1 MAAHL
6 PVVITRKL
14 FTRRQVLAGST
25 AFVGGLLSG
34 CGRFKSADRPRAIE
48 GRIVGASHEFGHRLR
63 DGMAFPRPGR
73 TERTAVVIVGGGVA
87 GLAAARRLKRSGVR
101 DFVILE
107 LEDTIGGN
115 SRSGASAV
123 TPYPWGA
130 HYLPLPGPEAKEV
143 RMLLADFGAIE
154 TFDRNGRPVY
164 NERHL
169 CQAPQER
176 LFIHGRWQEGIFPHT
191 GAREYDLAQLA
202 SFREEMDRCRGWRDG
217 TGRRAFAIPRS
228 AGSPGAFQELDRI
241 SMAQFLAS
249 RGWTSRR
256 LRWYVEY
263 ACRDDFGTGLEETSA
278 WAGVHYYASREPDP
292 EYGDNVL
299 TWPEGNGW
307 LVARMAEGLR
317 DRVRPAQFVFNIEPA
332 GGGVRADVFD
342 AAGGTAYSVEAREV
356 ILACPVFVARRI
368 WRPWRDRPPAFVRA
382 FRHAPWLVANLHLDC
397 PMENGMGVPISW
409 DNVIYDSDSLGYAV
423 ATHQSLRAGVGA
435 TVLTYYRSF
444 PGEDPSAVRREMLST
459 PWATHKDRVLAD
471 LARAHP
477 EISSRVSRLDVML
490 YGHAMVRPEVGFVC
504 GNDLRSAAAALRG
517 PVHLAHSDLSGFS
530 LFEEAFDWGTRIGDV
545 VAVRIGKSG
554 R

>member
-6 PVVITRKL
+6 AFVTTRKF

-25 AFVGGLLSG
+25 VFVGGLLSG
-34 CGRFKSADRPRAIE
+34 CGQFKSADTSRGIE
-48 GRIVGASHEFGHRLR
+48 GRIVGASHEAGHRLR
-63 DGMAFPRPGR
+63 DGLASPRPSR

-87 GLAAARRLKRSGVR
+87 GLAAARRLNRSGVR
-101 DFVILE
+101 DFVLLE
-107 LEDTIGGN
+107 LEDAIGGN

-130 HYLPLPGPEAKEV
+130 HYLPLPGPEAKEI
-143 RMLLADFGAIE
+143 RKLLTDVGSIE
-154 TFDRNGRPVY
+154 KLDRKGRPVY

-169 CQAPQER
+169 CHAPQER

-191 GAREYDLAQLA
+191 GASGEDLAQLA
-202 SFREEMDRCRGWRDG
+202 SFREEMDRCRKWRDG
-217 TGRRAFAIPRS
+217 AGRRAFAIPRS
-228 AGSPGAFQELDRI
+228 AGSPGAFRDLDRF
-241 SMAQFLAS
+241 SMGQFLAS
-249 RGWTSRR
+249 RGWNSPR

-278 WAGVHYYASREPDP
+278 WAGVHYYAGREPDP

-307 LVARMAEGLR
+307 LTARMAEDIQG
-317 DRVRPAQFVFNIEPA
+317 RVRSRHLVFNVEPS
-332 GGGVRADVFD
+332 GGGVRADVYD
-342 AAGGTAYSVEAREV
+342 VAGGTTHSVEAREA
-356 ILACPVFVARRI
+356 ILACPVFAAVRI
-368 WRPWRDRPPAFVRA
+368 WRPWRERPPGFVRA
-382 FRHAPWLVANLHLDC
+382 FRYAPWLVANLH
-397 PMENGMGVPISW
+397 MEGPPDEGTGVPLSW
-409 DNVIYDSDSLGYAV
+409 DNVIYGSESLGYTT
-423 ATHQSLRAGVGA
+423 ATHQSLRTGGGA

-459 PWATHKDRVLAD
+459 PWTTHKDRVLAD

-477 EISSRVSRLDVML
+477 EISSRVKRLDVML
-490 YGHAMVRPEVGFVC
+490 YGHGMVRPEIGFVC
-504 GNDLRSAAAALRG
+504 GGDLRSATASLHG

-530 LFEEAFDWGTRIGDV
+530 LFEEAFDWGTKTGDIV
-545 VAVRIGKSG
+545 LARLGKSG